1 MRNIQNSHKY
11 EKIEKIK
18 LLIID
23 TIETLKGNLIKL
35 KNILKCKKQEN
46 INQSVFI

>member
-11 EKIEKIK
+11 PKIEKIK

-23 TIETLKGNLIKL
+23 TIETLKGNFKKL
-35 KNILKCKKQEN
+35 KNILKCKKQDLY
-46 INQSVFI
+46 INEL

>member
-11 EKIEKIK
+11 PKIEKIK

-23 TIETLKGNLIKL
+23 TIETLKGNFKKL
-35 KNILKCKKQEN
+35 KNILNCKKTNQEDYL
-46 INQSVFI
+46 

>member
-11 EKIEKIK
+11 PKIEKIK

-35 KNILKCKKQEN
+35 KNILKCKKQDLYIDEL
-46 INQSVFI
+46 